1 MTAWQFHCSYINVF
15 SILQIDPACLTMHK
29 FSFTTHNHV
38 LHHLHRWVILHSLS
52 KVTLWY
58 YITLSA
64 VKVEELSRSVRGNE
78 TKNMTMTGNEQTCLH
93 VLPKNLHRC
102 PDNLAEAAKRSH
114 TVLACCHFTRKC
126 SCAHHTP
133 SKNCST
139 PGRQTN
145 AERAKKHKRD
155 WHGDDDT
162 GEVCEKAAAGQK
174 SSCFYLQR
182 RHDIPCPLKPATE
195 RCSPCSCCRQTSLA
209 ITSAAK
215 KRAAKNPIGFTGAV
229 PDLSK
234 RRHWARRV
242 RGRESRTERNS
253 GGVVHSSG
261 RLS

>member
-15 SILQIDPACLTMHK
+15 SILQIDPVMACLTMHK

-145 AERAKKHKRD
+145 AERAKNTSV
-155 WHGDDDT
+155 T
-162 GEVCEKAAAGQK
+162 GMEMTT
-174 SSCFYLQR
+174 R
-182 RHDIPCPLKPATE
+182 
-195 RCSPCSCCRQTSLA
+195 
-209 ITSAAK
+209 AK
-215 KRAAKNPIGFTGAV
+215 F
-229 PDLSK
+229 
-234 RRHWARRV
+234 ARRQLPGRNPAV
-242 RGRESRTERNS
+242 FTCRGDMTFRA
-253 GGVVHSSG
+253 
-261 RLS
+261 L